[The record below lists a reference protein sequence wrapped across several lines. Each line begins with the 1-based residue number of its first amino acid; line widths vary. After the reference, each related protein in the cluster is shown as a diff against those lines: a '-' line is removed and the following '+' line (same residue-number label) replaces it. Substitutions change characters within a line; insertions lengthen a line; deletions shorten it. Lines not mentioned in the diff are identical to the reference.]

1 MLSLLLSKQPLLLKL
16 LVDLAE
22 FVEALV
28 VEEVVTGLQND
39 LRDVLLA
46 RLAEIL

>member
-1 MLSLLLSKQPLLLKL
+1 LLSLLLSKQPLLLKL

-28 VEEVVTGLQND
+28 VEKVVTGLQND